1 MITDADTQARVARGL
16 RWRSLPALAAT
27 ACALAGCGSSAGD
40 AGAGKSS
47 AQQVDQPVAVATSTR
62 FVSAEAGNWHM
73 CMLATDGRTFCW
85 GSNERGQLGAATT
98 QHCMDG
104 NLDCSATPLVAA
116 DGTAYTQIVAGDLI
130 TCGLTA
136 AGAASCWGMDL
147 GGQLGDGLLMSST
160 SPLAVADHHVFT
172 SLAASDSAG
181 LACGLTANAQ
191 VWCWG
196 TGFGFGTKGPTASP
210 TPLRWDALGATVAWT
225 KLSLGQGHACG
236 LDAAGGA
243 WCLGSAAYGLLG
255 DGAGVPSAIPVSVAG
270 GHLFRDIAASIQH
283 TCALAQDG
291 QAWCWGLGSGVGN
304 GAATTAIQGTPVAVG
319 TDQRFASI
327 AVGPNR
333 SCALTADGHAW
344 CWGDTAAGALG
355 DGTDQTRTTPV
366 AVAGNHRFVS
376 LAMSA
381 VVTCAV
387 DTAGVAWCWG
397 SNATGSLGIPLS

>member
-1 MITDADTQARVARGL
+1 MFTADNTQARGCRFARWQCL
-16 RWRSLPALAAT
+16 LALAA
-27 ACALAGCGSSAGD
+27 AAAALAGCGSSAGPD
-40 AGAGKSS
+40 AGTGSS
-47 AQQVDQPVAVATSTR
+47 VDQPVAVATSTR
-62 FVSAEAGNWHM
+62 FVSADAGNWHM

-98 QHCMDG
+98 QRCMDG
-104 NLDCSATPLVAA
+104 TLDCSAAPLVAA
-116 DGTAYTQIVAGDLI
+116 AGAAYTQVVAGDLA
-130 TCGLTA
+130 TCGLAA

-160 SPLAVADHHVFT
+160 SPVAVADHHVFT
-172 SLAASDSAG
+172 ALAASDSAG
-181 LACGLTANAQ
+181 LVCGLTADAQ

-196 TGFGFGTKGPTASP
+196 TGFGFGTKGPTASS
-210 TPLRWDALGATVAWT
+210 TPLRWDALGTSVAWT

-236 LDAAGGA
+236 LDAAGAA
-243 WCLGSAAYGLLG
+243 WCVGSAAFGLLG
-255 DGAGVPSAIPVSVAG
+255 DGAGVASATPVPVAG

-304 GAATTAIQGTPVAVG
+304 GAATTAIQGTPVAVS

-344 CWGDTAAGALG
+344 CWGDSFAGTLG
-355 DGTDQTRTTPV
+355 DGADQSRTTPV

-381 VVTCAV
+381 VATCAV
-387 DTAGVAWCWG
+387 DTAGAAWCWG
-397 SNATGSLGIPLS
+397 SNATGSLGIPLT